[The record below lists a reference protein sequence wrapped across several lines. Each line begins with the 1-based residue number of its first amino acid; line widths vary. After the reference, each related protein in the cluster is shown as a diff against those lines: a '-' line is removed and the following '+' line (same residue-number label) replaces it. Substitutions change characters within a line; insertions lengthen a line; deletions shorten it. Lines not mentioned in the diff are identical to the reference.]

1 MNNCSICE
9 KHKKETFIFK
19 GEHSIV
25 SPASFNEGVF
35 GYFYIEPIRHVEHWD
50 ELSEAEFTEITSLLW
65 KLTAFLKKEVN
76 ADRVYT
82 VTISEAVR
90 HLHIHVIPREESSEV
105 KGIQLIEQATQCLE
119 YIGNK
124 TLNNYSELLDKAKN
138 YLQLK

>member
-1 MNNCSICE
+1 MNYCSICE
-9 KHKKETFIFK
+9 KYTKETFTFK

-50 ELSEAEFTEITSLLW
+50 ELSEDEFAEITSLLR
-65 KLTAFLKKEVN
+65 KLTVFLKKEVK

-90 HLHIHVIPREESSEV
+90 HLHIHVIPRHENSEV
-105 KGIQLIEQATQCLE
+105 KGIPLIEQATQCSE
-119 YIGNK
+119 YIESK
-124 TLNNYSELLDKAKN
+124 TLDNYNELLDKVKN
-138 YLQLK
+138 YL